1 MRDEA
6 EKILSQAQCLFTEQ
20 EIDLALDEMARQ
32 ITAAI
37 AESNPIVLC
46 VMNGGLI
53 VTAKLLMR
61 LNFTLQQDYV
71 HATRYRGQLSGDEIH
86 WKTYPQLSM
95 QGRTVL
101 IVDDIL
107 DEGETLA
114 RIRDYCL
121 SKGAEKVM
129 CAVLVDKKH
138 DRRTVDLPRADFTA
152 LEAPD
157 RYLFGS
163 GMDYK
168 TYLRNVPGIYAVE
181 GT

>member
-6 EKILSQAQCLFTEQ
+6 EQILSKAQCLFTEK
-20 EIDLALDEMARQ
+20 EIDMALDEMANQ
-32 ITAAI
+32 ITAEI
-37 AESNPIVLC
+37 ADSNPIVLC

-53 VTAKLLMR
+53 VTAKLLTR

-71 HATRYRGQLSGDEIH
+71 HATRYRGELSGEEIQ
-86 WKTYPQLSM
+86 WKVYPELSM

-107 DEGETLA
+107 DVGETLA
-114 RIRDYCL
+114 RVRDYCL
-121 SKGAEKVM
+121 SKGAEKVL
-129 CAVLVDKKH
+129 CAVLVDKQH
-138 DRRTVDLPRADFTA
+138 DRRTADLPRADFTA

-157 RYLFGS
+157 RYLFGC

-168 TYLRNVPGIYAVE
+168 TYLRNVPGIYAVAA
-181 GT
+181 T

>member
-1 MRDEA
+1 MRGEA
-6 EKILSQAQCLFTEQ
+6 ERIFSQAECLFTEK
-20 EIDLALDEMARQ
+20 EIDMALDEMASQ
-32 ITAAI
+32 ITAML
-37 AESNPIVLC
+37 AESNPVVLC

-53 VTAKLLMR
+53 VTSKLLVR
-61 LNFTLQQDYV
+61 LNFSLQQDYV
-71 HATRYRGQLSGDEIH
+71 HATRYGSELSGKELH
-86 WKTYPQLSM
+86 WKAYPELSM

-121 SKGAEKVM
+121 SQGAAKVM
-129 CAVLVDKKH
+129 SAVLVDKQH
-138 DRRTVDLPRADFTA
+138 NRRTSELPRADFTA

-168 TYLRNVPGIYAVE
+168 TYLRNVPGIYAVA